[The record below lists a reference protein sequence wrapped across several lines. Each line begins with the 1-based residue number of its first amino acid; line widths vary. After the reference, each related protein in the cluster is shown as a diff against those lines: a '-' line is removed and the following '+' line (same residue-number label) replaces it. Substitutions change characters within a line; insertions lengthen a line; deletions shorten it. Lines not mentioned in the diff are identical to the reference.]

1 MKKGIKIVV
10 SLLILLG
17 LIYWC
22 YSAFFSTSDEVSY
35 ITEPVRV
42 GTIKRTVNTSGEV
55 GAVQLVTVGAQVSGQ
70 ITKLYVKLGQ
80 KVKKGDKIADIDSI
94 TQINELNINKARL
107 ETYKAQLV
115 SREIALRV
123 AQKKYTREKNLKKHN
138 ATSDENLESAEDA
151 LASARA
157 SVTEMKSQIVQA
169 QIEVNNAETNLGYTK
184 IIAPLD
190 GTIVSTPI
198 EEGQTVNSNQTTPT
212 IVKIADLSKMEIKMQ
227 ISEGDI
233 TKIQPNMEVSYT
245 ILSEPNTVYQG
256 KLNRIDPGLISLT
269 KGDYNGSTEANTAVY
284 YYANVIVPNEANK
297 LRIGMT
303 TQNTITI
310 ASAEDVLLVPKVAL
324 KGQGD
329 NTYVD
334 VLEADGITVSTKKVT
349 IGLSDNINAQVLS
362 GLQGGEQVIT
372 MQMTSAEMHNKVMSS
387 VQRM

>member
-22 YSAFFSTSDEVSY
+22 YTTFFSTADEVSY
-35 ITEPVRV
+35 ITERVRI

-55 GAVQLVTVGAQVSGQ
+55 GPVQLVTVGAQVSGQ

-80 KVKKGDKIADIDSI
+80 KIKKGDKIADIDSI
-94 TQINELNINKARL
+94 PQLNELNINKARL

-115 SREIALRV
+115 SKEIALRV
-123 AQKKYTREKNLKKHN
+123 AQKKYNREKNLKKHN
-138 ATSDENLESAEDA
+138 ATSDENLEAAEDA
-151 LASARA
+151 LAAARA
-157 SVTEMKSQIVQA
+157 SVADMKSQVVQA

-184 IIAPLD
+184 ITAPLD

-245 ILSEPNTVYQG
+245 ILSEPNNVYRG
-256 KLNRIDPGLISLT
+256 KLDRIDPGLISLT

-284 YYANVIVPNEANK
+284 YYANVIVPNEENK

-310 ASAEDVLLVPKVAL
+310 ASAENVLLVPKVAL

-334 VLEADGITVSTKKVT
+334 VLEADGITVNTKKVK
-349 IGLSDNINAQVLS
+349 IGLTDNINAQVIA
-362 GLQGGEQVIT
+362 GLQEGEQVIT
-372 MQMTSAEMHNKVMSS
+372 MQMTSSEMYNKAMSS
-387 VQRM
+387 MQHM